1 MRKKE
6 GGKERDGYKRQRGD
20 QAPSRLITAATIFI
34 TFWISSSPSSR
45 SIIPGYSTHTDTNP
59 RVLLRRQ
66 IKGLSNKYKKNNINQ
81 TSSPPANKN
90 SPFSCVQFPA
100 VRPWSKTKRR
110 RDYYEA
116 LPLLVGDQVK
126 IERLKG
132 RFIKKY
138 NRKIG
143 HVHKIFG
150 EDLFEVALEVPDGL
164 GSGGKVIKKLRVKS
178 KHIGQVYS
186 AKREESQHAAVT
198 LKTRPIYTYRM
209 SRQSQY
215 SEIGIRAAPMAGAKR
230 RSGTVGA
237 DGSTFDVDRVMEGD
251 NGQVFLH
258 LANGKGWAFT
268 KDPVNVEET
277 IAVCVGVKHEKVPVY
292 DQAFNITRNKYHAAK
307 YQSVPLHLL
316 EENKPDYVSE
326 DDDSSEVYCIG
337 VCVHFANL
345 RASLEEVESMA
356 KSLAKENAQLQDD
369 MATFGP
375 QIKKQQMAVKAA
387 QGARSGSAALSS
399 PKRAA
404 AASAAERMSS
414 SLKRERRGVL
424 PGLAAPPESPVLPLQ
439 GRLGGINHLLQN
451 RLMGLERMVGSA
463 RDRIEEGK
471 RAQAE
476 RMQAQAR
483 RDKRDSI
490 PLLPPKPKW
499 VPHWIVQKASS
510 DDDEKRMIVQG
521 DKNK

>member
-66 IKGLSNKYKKNNINQ
+66 IKGLSNKYKKYDRKTQMAIA
-81 TSSPPANKN
+81 SYIKHKMRKKIKKRGK
-90 SPFSCVQFPA
+90 VPA

-237 DGSTFDVDRVMEGD
+237 DGSQRLLRVR
-251 NGQVFLH
+251 
-258 LANGKGWAFT
+258 
-268 KDPVNVEET
+268 
-277 IAVCVGVKHEKVPVY
+277 CS
-292 DQAFNITRNKYHAAK
+292 QAEA
-307 YQSVPLHLL
+307 
-316 EENKPDYVSE
+316 
-326 DDDSSEVYCIG
+326 
-337 VCVHFANL
+337 L
-345 RASLEEVESMA
+345 RAQVGRGGEG
-356 KSLAKENAQLQDD
+356 
-369 MATFGP
+369 TF
-375 QIKKQQMAVKAA
+375 
-387 QGARSGSAALSS
+387 
-399 PKRAA
+399 
-404 AASAAERMSS
+404 ASF
-414 SLKRERRGVL
+414 
-424 PGLAAPPESPVLPLQ
+424 
-439 GRLGGINHLLQN
+439 
-451 RLMGLERMVGSA
+451 
-463 RDRIEEGK
+463 
-471 RAQAE
+471 
-476 RMQAQAR
+476 
-483 RDKRDSI
+483 
-490 PLLPPKPKW
+490 
-499 VPHWIVQKASS
+499 
-510 DDDEKRMIVQG
+510 
-521 DKNK
+521 